1 MANVPIHPLIITNRW
16 QSSTGAAMKID
27 WKIRRLEFDYYPD
40 LKFTNAHKK
49 MKEVIIVAPVIILP
63 QNMNISQAR

>member
-1 MANVPIHPLIITNRW
+1 
-16 QSSTGAAMKID
+16 MKID